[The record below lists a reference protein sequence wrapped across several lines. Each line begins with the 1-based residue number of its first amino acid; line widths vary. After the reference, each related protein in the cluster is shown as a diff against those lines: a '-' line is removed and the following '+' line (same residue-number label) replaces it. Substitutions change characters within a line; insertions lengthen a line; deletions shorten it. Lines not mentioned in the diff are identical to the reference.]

1 MKRTIVAFDDG
12 ALIGWLLELI
22 EEPSPRFLSFLAE
35 AAILADSEEYAVL
48 RPGLLILKRKYV
60 RVPVTS
66 STNRRGRPSLSM

>member
-48 RPGLLILKRKYV
+48 RPGLLMLKRKYL
-60 RVPVTS
+60 RVPVTA
-66 STNRRGRPSLSM
+66 STKSRSRPSLSM

>member
-1 MKRTIVAFDDG
+1 MKHSLVAFDDA
-12 ALIGWLLELI
+12 ALIDWLLELL

-48 RPGLLILKRKYV
+48 RPGLLMLKRKHL

-66 STNRRGRPSLSM
+66 SKNGRGRASPSV